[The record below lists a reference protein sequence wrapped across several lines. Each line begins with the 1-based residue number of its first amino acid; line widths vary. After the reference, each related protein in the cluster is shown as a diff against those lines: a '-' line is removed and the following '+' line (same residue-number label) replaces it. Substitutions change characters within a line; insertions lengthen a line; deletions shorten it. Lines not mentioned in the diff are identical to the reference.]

1 MSGTRWCQGACVSGP
16 GPVLE
21 LSGCLSHPVL
31 CNRGLH
37 VSSLQRRASLCTL
50 SGGPHCWSGCWWD
63 STGKNLPP
71 RSLLNSSVFNLRVAM
86 NI

>member
-50 SGGPHCWSGCWWD
+50 SGGPPLLVRVLAGLD
-63 STGKNLPP
+63 GEEPVSTFIAEFICL
-71 RSLLNSSVFNLRVAM
+71 
-86 NI
+86 